1 MHGNQPNVIHIQP
14 ILTLPFPLQIYRMNE
29 YRSFQSDI
37 SNEKA
42 GRVHT
47 ISRQV
52 HHPYVTQKQQEM
64 SRS

>member
-1 MHGNQPNVIHIQP
+1 MHGSQPNVIHKQH
-14 ILTLPFPLQIYRMNE
+14 ILSLSFPLQINRENE

-37 SNEKA
+37 GNEKA

-47 ISRQV
+47 ISRPA
-52 HHPYVTQKQQEM
+52 HHPYVRQKQQEM